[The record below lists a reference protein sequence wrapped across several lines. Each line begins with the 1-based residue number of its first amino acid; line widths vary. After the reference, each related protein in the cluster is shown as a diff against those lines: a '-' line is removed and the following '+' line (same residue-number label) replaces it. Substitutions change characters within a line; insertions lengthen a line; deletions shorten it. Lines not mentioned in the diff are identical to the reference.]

1 MSGNKWLYKK
11 LKVLHVKVFNMKI
24 LNGAFISALF
34 FSTLSLG
41 GCMSQTMVNHTFEF
55 NAVRESPDIEVL
67 NYQYGESKHPT
78 ASVPQ
83 WVLDKGTPLGGTG
96 ITGDMLRGDFL
107 YVKWRIKAT
116 GEVIEDTVNLK
127 NRLPHD
133 IKDHR
138 IHFLVKQR
146 QLYIYLVSPKPNKNR
161 FAKPPLK
168 MYSDLQVDEI
178 YPSQPKF

>member
-1 MSGNKWLYKK
+1 MT
-11 LKVLHVKVFNMKI
+11 M

-41 GCMSQTMVNHTFEF
+41 GCMSQTMVNHSFEF
-55 NAVRESPDIEVL
+55 NAKWESPDIEIL
-67 NYQYGESKHPT
+67 NYCYGLLESHRACQGTLDSHGIGVNDETLK
-78 ASVPQ
+78 SGIIPQ
-83 WVLDKGTPLGGTG
+83 QTSNTG
-96 ITGDMLRGDFL
+96 NLFRGDFL
-107 YVKWRIKAT
+107 YVKWRIKTT
-116 GEVIEDTVNLK
+116 GEVIEDTVDLRD
-127 NRLPHD
+127 RLPHD

-146 QLYIYLVSPKPNKNR
+146 QLYVYLVSPKPNKDR